1 MACSS
6 SLTKED
12 LRQMKSFEKE
22 DILTQSAKN
31 VRSLQER
38 TMSPEDVELTDN
50 ENSFEEKYSCDDEE
64 DDNVDTDEYDDDE
77 DTRFLDV
84 CMDGDIEDLVQ
95 LLEEMAQ
102 AGETL
107 STEMLN
113 CADST
118 DRVRMI
124 KVKCTIIHRIR
135 QWLYIILLFVFCKK
149 TRIKSISLRQ
159 MESSNAIK
167 DLIL

>member
-1 MACSS
+1 MACRS

-12 LRQMKSFEKE
+12 LRQIKSYEKD

-31 VRSLQER
+31 VRSLHER
-38 TMSPEDVELTDN
+38 SMSPEDVELTDN
-50 ENSFEEKYSCDDEE
+50 ENSSNEKYSCEE
-64 DDNVDTDEYDDDE
+64 DDNIDTDEYDEDE

-107 STEMLN
+107 SAEMLN

-118 DRVRMI
+118 DRVSAFFLLQKYFKTMMELI
-124 KVKCTIIHRIR
+124 K
-135 QWLYIILLFVFCKK
+135 YFG
-149 TRIKSISLRQ
+149 
-159 MESSNAIK
+159 
-167 DLIL
+167 

>member
-1 MACSS
+1 MKTKEGRNTTDIKWLIKQIINIRDFIQKVSKMACRS

-12 LRQMKSFEKE
+12 LRQIKSYEKD

-31 VRSLQER
+31 VRSLHER
-38 TMSPEDVELTDN
+38 SMSPEDVELTDN
-50 ENSFEEKYSCDDEE
+50 ENSSDEKYSCDE
-64 DDNVDTDEYDDDE
+64 DNNIDTDEYDEDE

-118 DRVRMI
+118 DRVS
-124 KVKCTIIHRIR
+124 
-135 QWLYIILLFVFCKK
+135 VFF
-149 TRIKSISLRQ
+149 
-159 MESSNAIK
+159 SNYK
-167 DLIL
+167 NT

>member
-1 MACSS
+1 MACRS

-12 LRQMKSFEKE
+12 LRQRKSFEKD
-22 DILTQSAKN
+22 DIVTQSVKT

-50 ENSFEEKYSCDDEE
+50 ENSCDEKYSCA
-64 DDNVDTDEYDDDE
+64 DDNIDTDEYDEEE

-107 STEMLN
+107 SNEMLN

-118 DRVRMI
+118 ERVR
-124 KVKCTIIHRIR
+124 K
-135 QWLYIILLFVFCKK
+135 
-149 TRIKSISLRQ
+149 
-159 MESSNAIK
+159 
-167 DLIL
+167 

>member
-12 LRQMKSFEKE
+12 LRQRKSFEKD
-22 DILTQSAKN
+22 DIVTQSVKKT

-50 ENSFEEKYSCDDEE
+50 ENSCDEKYSGAD
-64 DDNVDTDEYDDDE
+64 DTDEYDEEE
-77 DTRFLDV
+77 DPRFLDV

-118 DRVRMI
+118 DRVRKYLI
-124 KVKCTIIHRIR
+124 KTNVP
-135 QWLYIILLFVFCKK
+135 Y
-149 TRIKSISLRQ
+149 
-159 MESSNAIK
+159 
-167 DLIL
+167 